1 GGGGG
6 PALGQHAAAEIR
18 GGDEA
23 DQRLVLAH
31 HQAGDRALGHQA
43 RGIGHLP
50 VVEGRRP
57 VGIVTRT
64 NLIVSEGLS
73 PAVLLSGVAAAGSVA
88 DMAAVVARVPQL
100 LAQMVGAGGP
110 HQVVT
115 RLVTDVTDAVTHRLL
130 AMAEA
135 ELGPPPV
142 PYLWAVCGS
151 QGRQEQTGTSDQD
164 NCLILSDEATP
175 DDDAYFERLA
185 RIVSDG
191 LDACGFVYCPGE
203 MMATNPRWRQPVSV
217 WRRYFRGWIDRP
229 DPMAQMLAS
238 VMFDLRAIGP
248 DSDLLDDLRADTL
261 ARAKQNSIFIAHM
274 VANSLK
280 HQPPLGLFRGFA
292 LIRSGEHKNRLDLKH
307 SGVVPVVDLGRL
319 YALMG
324 GLTAIGTR
332 PRLLAAREA
341 GLISEDGGN
350 ALIDAY
356 DLIADRRLA
365 HQAAQVRRGEK
376 PDNFMLPATLSDL
389 ERSHLR
395 DAFIVIK
402 TMQAA
407 AAQGRHTVV

>member
-1 GGGGG
+1 
-6 PALGQHAAAEIR
+6 
-18 GGDEA
+18 
-23 DQRLVLAH
+23 
-31 HQAGDRALGHQA
+31 
-43 RGIGHLP
+43 
-50 VVEGRRP
+50 
-57 VGIVTRT
+57 
-64 NLIVSEGLS
+64 
-73 PAVLLSGVAAAGSVA
+73 
-88 DMAAVVARVPQL
+88 
-100 LAQMVGAGGP
+100 
-110 HQVVT
+110 
-115 RLVTDVTDAVTHRLL
+115 
-130 AMAEA
+130 
-135 ELGPPPV
+135 
-142 PYLWAVCGS
+142 
-151 QGRQEQTGTSDQD
+151 
-164 NCLILSDEATP
+164 
-175 DDDAYFERLA
+175 
-185 RIVSDG
+185 
-191 LDACGFVYCPGE
+191 
-203 MMATNPRWRQPVSV
+203 
-217 WRRYFRGWIDRP
+217 
-229 DPMAQMLAS
+229 AS

-248 DSDLLDDLRADTL
+248 DGDLLDDLRADTL

-365 HQAAQVRRGEK
+365 HQAAQVRRAEK